1 VQNIEQQK
9 MPDSATFP

>member
-1 VQNIEQQK
+1 VQNIDQQK